1 MLSNRLANYKA
12 PKQTRHYHVDTSN
25 DFKND
30 IIECNHICCVDT
42 KHIYQ
47 KLPKLGSCNN
57 LALYKTFFDALA
69 QQSSG
74 YFSLKCTT
82 YVLPDVSN
90 TLLFIIKLCLTSRLD
105 VNLYTRPMTESENC
119 NVLSKKEENRV
130 KFILLLQ
137 LRLFV
142 YYR

>member
-1 MLSNRLANYKA
+1 MCCVVLCWTL
-12 PKQTRHYHVDTSN
+12 T
-25 DFKND
+25 
-30 IIECNHICCVDT
+30 CVDT
-42 KHIYQ
+42 KRIYQ
-47 KLPKLGSCNN
+47 KLPKLESCNN

-74 YFSLKCTT
+74 YYRLKCTT

-90 TLLFIIKLCLTSRLD
+90 TLLFIIKLCLTSRPD
-105 VNLYTRPMTESENC
+105 VNLYTRPMAESENC
-119 NVLSKKEENRV
+119 NVLSKKEKNRV

-142 YYR
+142 YYS